1 MRVALVSLL
10 VLLALAGCAG
20 ASGTAAGGGNP
31 NAIGDQQLREMDQE
45 GLTVLQVIQRLRPNW
60 LRPRGTAS
68 LGGGAVVPRAVVD
81 GVPLGDYPDLAG
93 VSAREV
99 RAIEFFSAGDA
110 TTRFGTGYPGGAILV
125 RTR

>member
-1 MRVALVSLL
+1 MRVALASLL

-20 ASGTAAGGGNP
+20 ASGTAGGGNP
-31 NAIGDQQLREMDQE
+31 NVIGDQQLREMDPE
-45 GLTVLQVIQRLRPNW
+45 GLSVIQVIQRLRPNW
-60 LRPRGTAS
+60 LRTRGTAS
-68 LGGGAVVPRAVVD
+68 FGGGAAVPQAVMD
-81 GVPLGDYPDLAG
+81 GVPLGDFSELGG

-99 RAIEFFSAGDA
+99 RGIEFVSAGDA